1 MLVSILQCSGPM
13 PSQRSIW
20 PQTSVVP
27 GLGNL
32 HTVSIVEFCVLLLS
46 QVAESRL
53 LIAVASLVAEYGS
66 RGHRLQ
72 AVVARDLSSRS
83 SQALRHGFNHRGARA

>member
-13 PSQRSIW
+13 PPQRSIW

-27 GLGNL
+27 RLGNPHEL
-32 HTVSIVEFCVLLLS
+32 YIVEFCVLLLS

-53 LIAVASLVAEYGS
+53 LIAVASLIAEYRS

-72 AVVARDLSSRS
+72 AVVARDLSSYS
-83 SQALRHGFNHRGARA
+83 SQALRHRFNHRGARA